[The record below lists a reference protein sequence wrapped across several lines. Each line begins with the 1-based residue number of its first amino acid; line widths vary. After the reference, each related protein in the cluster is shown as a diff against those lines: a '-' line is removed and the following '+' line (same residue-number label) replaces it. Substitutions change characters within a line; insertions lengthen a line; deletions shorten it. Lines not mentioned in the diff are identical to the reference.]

1 MSRELREQRRARRR
15 ERRRKRR
22 ESAEHLG
29 MATLLPNLF
38 TTANL
43 AAGFYSIVQSGEGDY
58 ERAAV
63 ALIFAA
69 VFDILDG
76 RLARLARATSR
87 FGQEYDSIA
96 DTVSFGVAPALL
108 AFNAG
113 QFHEL
118 GWTGWVMGFMF
129 TAGAALRLARFNVT
143 PLRYPGRFEGLPSP
157 AAAGMVLST
166 VLFVGFLRESGVA
179 VSVPA
184 SLPALGLAS
193 LGLLMVSPIPYHSG
207 KNLQLGGYRGLV
219 GTVFALG
226 LVLAKPDVTL
236 FAIGVVYVLS
246 GPLGTLARLRS
257 GRELEEL
264 PRPEGSEPTQA
275 AEVTPGEPGPTAPE
289 SHRGT

>member
-1 MSRELREQRRARRR
+1 
-15 ERRRKRR
+15 
-22 ESAEHLG
+22 

-43 AAGFYSIVQSGEGDY
+43 AAGFYSIVQSGEGEF

-76 RLARLARATSR
+76 RLARLAHATSR
-87 FGQEYDSIA
+87 FGSEYDSIA

-113 QFHEL
+113 QLHEL

-129 TAGAALRLARFNVT
+129 TAGAALRLARFNVK
-143 PLRYPGRFEGLPSP
+143 PVRYPGRFEGLPSP

-166 VLFVGFLRESGVA
+166 VLFVGLLRESGVA

-184 SLPALGLAS
+184 WLPALGLAS
-193 LGLLMVSPIPYHSG
+193 LGLLMVSPIGYHSG

-219 GTVFALG
+219 GTVFTLG
-226 LVLAKPDVTL
+226 LILAKPDVTL
-236 FAIGVVYVLS
+236 FLIGVVYVSS
-246 GPLGTLARLRS
+246 GPIGALVRMRS
-257 GRELEEL
+257 GQELEEL
-264 PRPEGSEPTQA
+264 PRATPGDEKETAGFASSEPGQT
-275 AEVTPGEPGPTAPE
+275 G
-289 SHRGT
+289 R

>member
-1 MSRELREQRRARRR
+1 MSRELREERRARRR
-15 ERRRKRR
+15 EKRRLRR

-43 AAGFYSIVQSGEGDY
+43 AAGFYSIVQSGEGHF

-69 VFDILDG
+69 VFDTLDG

-87 FGQEYDSIA
+87 FGSEYDSIA

-143 PLRYPGRFEGLPSP
+143 PLRYPGRFDGLPSP

-166 VLFVGFLRESGVA
+166 VLFVGFLRESGIQ
-179 VSVPA
+179 VSAPA
-184 SLPALGLAS
+184 SLPALGLAA

-207 KNLQLGGYRGLV
+207 KNLQLAGYRALV
-219 GTVFALG
+219 GTVFTLG

-236 FAIGVVYVLS
+236 FVIGVVYVLS
-246 GPLGTLARLRS
+246 GPLGMLARLQS
-257 GRELEEL
+257 GRQLEEL
-264 PRPEGSEPTQA
+264 PRPDAANESETNEFAGSEPGQT
-275 AEVTPGEPGPTAPE
+275 T
-289 SHRGT
+289 R

>member
-1 MSRELREQRRARRR
+1 
-15 ERRRKRR
+15 
-22 ESAEHLG
+22 
-29 MATLLPNLF
+29 LLPNLF

-43 AAGFYSIVQSGEGDY
+43 AAGFYSIVQSGEGQY

-69 VFDILDG
+69 AFDILDG
-76 RLARLARATSR
+76 RLARLAGTTSR
-87 FGQEYDSIA
+87 FGSEYDSIA
-96 DTVSFGVAPALL
+96 DTVSFGVAPAVL

-143 PLRYPGRFEGLPSP
+143 PQRYPGRFEGLPAP

-166 VLFVGFLRESGVA
+166 VLFVGLLRESGLP

-184 SLPALGLAS
+184 SLPAFGLAG

-207 KNLQLGGYRGLV
+207 KNLKLGGYRALV
-219 GTVFALG
+219 ATVFTLG
-226 LVLAKPDVTL
+226 LVLAKPDLTL
-236 FAIGVVYVLS
+236 FMIGIVYVLS
-246 GPLGTLARLRS
+246 GPVGWLLRKRS
-257 GRELEEL
+257 GRMLEEL
-264 PRPEGSEPTQA
+264 PS
-275 AEVTPGEPGPTAPE
+275 GPDGDPLDSPPIGTAK
-289 SHRGT
+289 

>member
-1 MSRELREQRRARRR
+1 MSTEARSERRVRRR
-15 ERRRKRR
+15 QQRGNRDH
-22 ESAEHLG
+22 SGLA
-29 MATLLPNLF
+29 ALLPNLF
-38 TTANL
+38 TTFNL
-43 AAGFYSIVQSGEGDY
+43 AAGFYSIVQSGEGQY

-76 RLARLARATSR
+76 RLARLAGTTSR
-87 FGQEYDSIA
+87 FGFEYDSIA
-96 DTVSFGVAPALL
+96 DTVSFGVAPAML

-143 PLRYPGRFEGLPSP
+143 PQRYPGRFEGLPAP

-166 VLFVGFLRESGVA
+166 VLFVGLLRESGLH

-184 SLPALGLAS
+184 SLPAFGLAG

-207 KNLQLGGYRGLV
+207 KNLKLGGYRALV
-219 GTVFALG
+219 ASVFTLG
-226 LVLAKPDVTL
+226 LVLARPDLTL
-236 FAIGVVYVLS
+236 FLIGIVYVLS
-246 GPLGTLARLRS
+246 GPAGWLLRKRS
-257 GRELEEL
+257 GRALEEM
-264 PRPEGSEPTQA
+264 PAGPD
-275 AEVTPGEPGPTAPE
+275 GESVDSPSAGTA
-289 SHRGT
+289 H